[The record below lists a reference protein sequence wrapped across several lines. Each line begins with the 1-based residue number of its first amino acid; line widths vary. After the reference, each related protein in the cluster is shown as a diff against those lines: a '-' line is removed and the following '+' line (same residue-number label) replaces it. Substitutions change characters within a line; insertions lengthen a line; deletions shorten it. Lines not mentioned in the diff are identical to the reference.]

1 MNDKVKA
8 FVVALRSSR
17 LEHRWTQKQAGAKLG
32 IARARYYELEYGR
45 LPTRNLQPHYA
56 FVLLGFSPTVATLFA
71 TAVGRPLEQLVV
83 HVNAGPAMLDAKAA
97 RPVVLAAIYKA
108 AEDHDVSPTTVRR
121 VAADVFE
128 QLADAGVSLQQALE
142 ITRAAVNESGKGAAK
157 ESSTKRA

>member
-32 IARARYYELEYGR
+32 VARSRYHELEYGR
-45 LPTRNLQPHYA
+45 MPTRNLQPHYA
-56 FVLLGFSPTVATLFA
+56 FVLFAFSPAVASLFA

-83 HVNAGPAMLDAKAA
+83 HVNAGPVMLDAKAA

-108 AEDHDVSPTTVRR
+108 AEDHDVAPTTVRR
-121 VAADVFE
+121 LAADVLE

-142 ITRAAVNESGKGAAK
+142 ITRAAVKEGAK
-157 ESSTKRA
+157 EGARARTT